1 MRRTTLALLIA
12 APLVTSLATHA
23 DPTPMQRAGAAR
35 LTAEKAA
42 ACVAAQPFYWEIGNA
57 TQPLAGGKAG
67 NNGPERSTEM
77 AIASASKWVYGA
89 FVAERR
95 QGQLSAEDVKFL
107 HFQSGYTYY
116 HVCRPNQSVAACQE
130 SLLNGRGRMNTA
142 TENRFDYN
150 GGHMQKHAVLMGLG
164 SFGPDGLAVAI
175 RQAIAPAL
183 GGDWSFSYSQAMPAG
198 GGQTSAADYS
208 RFLRAL
214 MGGQLLLGGLLGKEA
229 VCTNPQSCPNEAV
242 KTPIPA
248 TESWHYSLGHWVE
261 DDPTVGDG
269 AFSSPGAFGFYPW
282 ISADKRFYGIV
293 AREQRHGAMTGDPG
307 DKPAVASVNCGRQI
321 RAAFMDGQP
330 RQ

>member
-1 MRRTTLALLIA
+1 MHRVLLASLTA
-12 APLVTSLATHA
+12 APLLVQA
-23 DPTPMQRAGAAR
+23 DPGPLQRATAAR

-42 ACVAAQPFYWEIGNA
+42 ACLAAQPFYWELGNA
-57 TQPLAGGKAG
+57 TQPLVGGRAGD
-67 NNGPERSTEM
+67 NGPGRNTEM
-77 AIASASKWVYGA
+77 AIASASKWLYGA

-116 HVCRPNQSVAACQE
+116 HVCRPEQSVAACQA
-130 SLLNGRGRMNTA
+130 SLLNGRGRINPS

-164 SFGPDGLAVAI
+164 SFGPDGLALAV
-175 RQAIAPAL
+175 RQALAPAL
-183 GGDWSFSYSQAMPAG
+183 GPGWQLSYSQAMPAG
-198 GGQTSAADYS
+198 GGVTSAADYS

-214 MGGQLLLGGLLGKEA
+214 MTGQLQLGPLLGRNA
-229 VCTNPQSCPNEAV
+229 VCTNPQSCPHEAV

-261 DDPTVGDG
+261 DDPAVGDG

-293 AREQRHGAMTGDPG
+293 AREQRSGALSADAGE
-307 DKPAVASVNCGRQI
+307 KPAVASVDCGREI
-321 RAAFMDGQP
+321 RAAWMDGRP
-330 RQ
+330 RR

>member
-1 MRRTTLALLIA
+1 MRLIAIALLIA
-12 APLVTSLATHA
+12 TPLAVHA
-23 DPTPMQRAGAAR
+23 EPTPLQRAGAAR
-35 LTAEKAA
+35 LTAEKSA

-67 NNGPERSTEM
+67 DKAPERHTEM
-77 AIASASKWVYGA
+77 AIASASKWIYGA

-107 HFQSGYTYY
+107 HFQSGYTYF
-116 HVCRPNQSVAACQE
+116 HVCRANQSVAACQE
-130 SLLNGRGRMNTA
+130 SLLNGRGRMNPA

-150 GGHMQKHAVLMGLG
+150 GGHMQKHAALMGLG
-164 SFGPDGLAVAI
+164 SLGSDGLALAMK
-175 RQAIAPAL
+175 QALAPAL
-183 GGDWSFSYSQAMPAG
+183 GGDWSFSYIQAQPAG
-198 GGQTSAADYS
+198 GGQTNAADYS

-214 MGGQLLLGGLLGKEA
+214 MGDKLQLGHLLGTQA

-242 KTPIPA
+242 KTPIPS

-261 DDPTVGDG
+261 DDPQVGDG

-293 AREQRHGAMTGDPG
+293 AREQRHGVMSGDPS

-321 RAAFMDGQP
+321 RAAWMDGQP
-330 RQ
+330 RP